1 MDQEKK
7 KQKTGYREF
16 SHKDTLSL
24 GTLLNLSICNF
35 SMSLKLPFQER
46 KEGAMFLKMKSF
58 ICFQMHHTTTA
69 RISMKKLCPKAPLAA
84 SIKRAY
90 PVP

>member
-35 SMSLKLPFQER
+35 SMSLKL